1 MIRDHAAAVNAA
13 STPPPVPVF
22 HRWRCPLCGGSWRHP
37 WHLAAH
43 LARPADQLGHAL
55 DELDAWT
62 RAAAVEPVDMTP
74 GLNRYPTVERVPMDA
89 PPLMAVQR

>member
-1 MIRDHAAAVNAA
+1 MLPTPTEGVHAPVP
-13 STPPPVPVF
+13 PPPVPVF

-62 RAAAVEPVDMTP
+62 RAAAVEPVDTTP

-89 PPLMAVQR
+89 PPLVAVQR